1 MPLPEQEQEAQPDF
15 STHPDYRQLFD
26 TLVAGGQSREQANL
40 LLANLWHR
48 RANINAPQQQV
59 APQLHEPQQQQHLG
73 DEVPQQGHVDQNEP
87 EQPNQLQLPPQPPIR
102 DHEEQLGAQ
111 HQDHRQAQAPH
122 PFPPGAPPVPQDL
135 PPLPNDDQ
143 DWFTP
148 DKADK
153 RAPQLP
159 PIDLDAESLTMSLQ
173 RPTTY
178 AIEKFRKFEYVPLW
192 YFTEQGCQTADKD
205 KASNEDLWDVT
216 KTSDNR
222 LSLRTAA
229 ANRPSPNALSDEQ
242 LTWEQFMDA
251 NHLLCRWLIPAGW
264 PEGYAKI
271 LSSFFWQIE
280 NHEDKGIAEGK
291 ETLLL
296 YQARARK
303 AWHEELK
310 AGHFFNLAK
319 LNEKKMNA
327 YRKEV
332 DAKHNVIVRKA
343 LNPSFTPPRH
353 TILLSWMTG
362 TLLELAL
369 VFVPVHAFTLT
380 HAFVLCTCLRARP
393 HLCALH
399 MPLNLH
405 HSMCRFMPLRSHP
418 SDAFCLLCSLSPPC
432 LFQTSGHGFARHP
445 YTGHFTKPC
454 RQGEASTGT

>member
-73 DEVPQQGHVDQNEP
+73 DEAPQQGHVDQNEP

-303 AWHEELK
+303 AWHDELK

-343 LNPSFTPPRH
+343 
-353 TILLSWMTG
+353 
-362 TLLELAL
+362 
-369 VFVPVHAFTLT
+369 
-380 HAFVLCTCLRARP
+380 
-393 HLCALH
+393 
-399 MPLNLH
+399 
-405 HSMCRFMPLRSHP
+405 
-418 SDAFCLLCSLSPPC
+418 
-432 LFQTSGHGFARHP
+432 
-445 YTGHFTKPC
+445 
-454 RQGEASTGT
+454 ASTLMPIPNN